1 MGLCRI
7 IQPAA
12 PAQGCIVCL
21 LWILF
26 SQGSPPGEGDRCEPL
41 LRERVARLNAG
52 GGRWKQLRP
61 AQHTAATHIAPESS

>member
-1 MGLCRI
+1 MWVYVELFSRQLLLGDVLC
-7 IQPAA
+7 
-12 PAQGCIVCL
+12 VCW
-21 LWILF
+21 WILF

-61 AQHTAATHIAPESS
+61 AQHTATHIAPESS